1 MIKIYLHF
9 YKKWQ
14 NKISPSKEKK
24 KKDEYYIHY
33 ITNKEKETFW
43 SEIKKIAFCSMKLLF
58 VLC

>member
-24 KKDEYYIHY
+24 ERKKKTN
-33 ITNKEKETFW
+33 ITFIILQ
-43 SEIKKIAFCSMKLLF
+43 IKKKKRFGQKLRK
-58 VLC
+58 